1 MGGGTSSVLIIM
13 SVVLV
18 AVLAGCP
25 GPDPVPGGD
34 PDPVTVPAAPAAP
47 TLNVGNA
54 ALTVTWA
61 APDNGGS
68 EITEY
73 HVQHKE
79 STADWPADG
88 TTNTATIGGTVTS
101 HTITELN
108 NTTSYDVR
116 VRAVNAQGAGN
127 WSTSA
132 AATPSASHPPAPNM
146 PTLVA
151 GKGKLTV
158 TWEMPTI
165 AAGASAITTYH
176 VQHKLSTADWP
187 TDDSTDTAT
196 INDGTAARHI
206 ISGLIGGSSY
216 DVRVRAENEDTLLG
230 AWSQPA
236 TATPL
241 STSTVPAAPTAP
253 TLEAGNASLTVT
265 WTAPD
270 DGGSAITGYYLRHSA
285 DGGTSW
291 TEMSSGITGTSHT
304 ITGLTNGASYHVQVR
319 AANAVGDGGWSESAT
334 ATPAIIIS
342 STQTPAGTA
351 ATVNLSAAANAI
363 IAAQSPTVALTTVEP
378 GTLSVSGSGDITVTA
393 ATTPDGVTI
402 PTVDSGTGV
411 VSVTATTTAGT
422 YLVYGTESGGTDI
435 LFAEFFFVTVSPA
448 DNAALDTAVNA
459 GISNWGNT
467 ADLNYIVTTAVTN
480 MSEVFL
486 SNSTFNGDISGWD
499 VSSVTNMTQ
508 MFAGASVFNGD
519 ISDWDVSSVTNMTQ
533 TFALASAFNGDISKW
548 DTTAVT
554 VMYGMFN
561 QASTFNGDIS
571 GWDTTAVT
579 NMSDMFQ
586 QASVFNQN
594 ISSWDVSKVTI
605 MNQMFYLANNFNGN
619 ISGWDV
625 SKVTNVGS
633 MFNSAS
639 AFNQNISSWD
649 VSSVTNMNTMFAGAS
664 VFNQDLENWAW
675 NNSVNPAVY
684 WNNANWNNGTYTGGK
699 TNMFVNSGVTT
710 TPSWY

>member
-1 MGGGTSSVLIIM
+1 MFNLFNPLRKLWGGTSSVLIIM
-13 SVVLV
+13 SVVLI

-68 EITEY
+68 AITEY

-88 TTNTATIGGTVTS
+88 TTNTAAIGGTVTS
-101 HTITELN
+101 HTISGLD

-132 AATPSASHPPAPNM
+132 AATPSASHPPAPNT

-158 TWEMPTI
+158 TWEMPII

-176 VQHKLSTADWP
+176 VQHKLSTASWP

-196 INDGTAARHI
+196 INDGTATRHV

-253 TLEAGNASLTVT
+253 TLEAGNASLRVT

-270 DGGSAITGYYLRHSA
+270 DGGSAITGYNLRHSA
-285 DGGTSW
+285 DGGTPW
-291 TEMSSGITGTSHT
+291 TPITSGITGTSHT

-319 AANAVGDGGWSESAT
+319 AVNAVGDGGWSESAT
-334 ATPAIIIS
+334 EMPAIIIS

-351 ATVNLSAAANAI
+351 ATVSLSAASNAI
-363 IAAQSPTVALTTVEP
+363 ITAESPTVALTVVEP
-378 GTLSVSGSGDITVTA
+378 GTLAVTESAITVTA
-393 ATTPDGVTI
+393 ATAPAGVAI
-402 PTVDSGTGV
+402 PTVDSGTGMV
-411 VSVTATTTAGT
+411 TVTATTTAGT
-422 YLVYGTESGGTDI
+422 YLVYGSKAGDI

-448 DNAALDTAVNA
+448 DNAALKTAVNNGITTWGTAVIDPA
-459 GISNWGNT
+459 GDGNDT
-467 ADLNYIVTTAVTN
+467 GKTGDDYTYADLNYIVTTAVTD
-480 MSEVFL
+480 MSEVFF
-486 SNSTFNGDISGWD
+486 SSTFNGDISGWDTSAATTMYRMFAGASAFNGDISGWD
-499 VSSVTNMTQ
+499 VSSVTNMYQ
-508 MFAGASVFNGD
+508 IFAV
-519 ISDWDVSSVTNMTQ
+519 
-533 TFALASAFNGDISKW
+533 SAFNGDISKW

-554 VMYGMFN
+554 VMYGMFS
-561 QASTFNGDIS
+561 QASTFNSDIS
-571 GWDTTAVT
+571 AWNVSAVT
-579 NMSDMFQ
+579 NMSAMFKE
-586 QASVFNQN
+586 ASAFNGN
-594 ISSWDVSKVTI
+594 ISNWKTGAVTT
-605 MNQMFYLANNFNGN
+605 MSNMFDRASAFNGN

-625 SKVTNVGS
+625 S
-633 MFNSAS
+633 
-639 AFNQNISSWD
+639 
-649 VSSVTNMNTMFAGAS
+649 SVTNMLTMFYSAS
-664 VFNQDLENWAW
+664 AFNQDLENWAKDANGNNLTTGSW
-675 NNSVNPAVY
+675 NDGA
-684 WNNANWNNGTYTGGK
+684 YTGIK
-699 TNMFVNSGVTT
+699 TNMFLNSGVTT
-710 TPSWY
+710 PPSWY

>member
-34 PDPVTVPAAPAAP
+34 PDPVTVPAAPATPA
-47 TLNVGNA
+47 LNVGNA

-88 TTNTATIGGTVTS
+88 TTDTAAIGGTVTS

-127 WSTSA
+127 WSTSS
-132 AATPSASHPPAPNM
+132 AATPSASHPPAPNT

-176 VQHKLSTADWP
+176 VQHKLSTVGWP

-216 DVRVRAENEDTLLG
+216 DVRVRAENEDELLG

-253 TLEAGNASLTVT
+253 TLNVGNASLRVT
-265 WTAPD
+265 WVAPD
-270 DGGSAITGYYLRHSA
+270 DGGSAITGYHLRHSA

-291 TEMSSGITGTSHT
+291 TPITSGITGTSHT

-319 AANAVGDGGWSESAT
+319 AVNAVGDGAWSLSAT
-334 ATPAIIIS
+334 ETPALIIS

-363 IAAQSPTVALTTVEP
+363 ITNESPTVALTVVEP
-378 GTLSVSGSGDITVTA
+378 GTLAVTESAITVTA
-393 ATTPDGVTI
+393 ATAPSGVTV
-402 PTVDSGTGV
+402 PTVNASTGD
-411 VSVTATTTAGT
+411 VTVATSTTAGT
-422 YLVYGTESGGTDI
+422 YLVYGSKSGNI
-435 LFAEFFFVTVSPA
+435 LFAEYFYVTVSPA
-448 DNAALDTAVNA
+448 DNAALDTAVAA

-467 ADLNYIVTTAVTN
+467 ADLNYIVTTAVTD
-480 MSEVFL
+480 MTDVFI
-486 SNSTFNGDISGWD
+486 GK
-499 VSSVTNMTQ
+499 
-508 MFAGASVFNGD
+508 
-519 ISDWDVSSVTNMTQ
+519 
-533 TFALASAFNGDISKW
+533 SAFNGDISKW
-548 DTTAVT
+548 DTSAATTMYRMFGGASIFNGDISDWDVSKVT
-554 VMYGMFN
+554 SMF
-561 QASTFNGDIS
+561 QMFYLASVFNGDIS
-571 GWDTTAVT
+571 GWNVSAVT
-579 NMSDMFQ
+579 TMGDMFNG
-586 QASVFNQN
+586 ASTFNANISGWDVSKVTYMNQMFLSASNFNGDISDWDVRSVTNLNSMFNGASAFNGDISRWDVSKVTLMPLMFAGARVFNQN
-594 ISSWDVSKVTI
+594 ISSWDVSKVTH
-605 MNQMFYLANNFNGN
+605 MQGMFNG
-619 ISGWDV
+619 
-625 SKVTNVGS
+625 
-633 MFNSAS
+633 AS
-639 AFNQNISSWD
+639 AFNQNLEDWKDHWTLD
-649 VSSVTNMNTMFAGAS
+649 VNGKYTGYKTDMFA
-664 VFNQDLENWAW
+664 
-675 NNSVNPAVY
+675 
-684 WNNANWNNGTYTGGK
+684 
-699 TNMFVNSGVTT
+699 NSGVTT
-710 TPSWY
+710 PPSWY